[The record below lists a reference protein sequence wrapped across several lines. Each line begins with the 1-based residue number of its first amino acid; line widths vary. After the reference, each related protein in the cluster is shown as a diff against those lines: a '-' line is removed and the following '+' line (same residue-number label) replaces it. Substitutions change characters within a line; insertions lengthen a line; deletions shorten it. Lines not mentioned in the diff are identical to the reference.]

1 MLTLTQLIIG
11 LLLPP
16 LVFCVIYTF
25 VAYLWKRDFNE
36 SLLKWLLAA
45 ALGIAY
51 IIGYIG
57 LEGKLTL
64 KPIESRHWN
73 FYLTI
78 VTVGT
83 SVLWLKYKVFGTILE
98 VLLSILVLR
107 ILLKPYYE
115 YSWSIFE
122 GLIWWIGLA
131 IIIFFFLRIVQQSFK
146 TLPQN
151 ATIPFVYLGIS
162 GGTALIL
169 ALSGSMLLALHS
181 SIIAALF
188 AALWILT
195 IVLPRMLKSD
205 SPHILASLLIG
216 LTPVLSILLVSIWL
230 NGYFYAEVP
239 SVSVLLLVIAPL
251 FAVVAKKKSQLIQ
264 IGLIAISVCVAIGVA
279 VLRSGLFSDSAY

>member
-1 MLTLTQLIIG
+1 MPSLNQLTLS
-11 LLLPP
+11 LLLPA

-25 VAYLWKRDFNE
+25 IAYLWKRDSNE

-45 ALGIAY
+45 AFGIAY

-64 KPIESRHWN
+64 KPIESRHWI
-73 FYLTI
+73 FYLT
-78 VTVGT
+78 VLTAGT
-83 SVLWLKYKVFGTILE
+83 SVVWHKYKVFGVILE
-98 VLLSILVLR
+98 VLLSILVPR
-107 ILLKPYYE
+107 ILLISYYE

-122 GLIWWIGLA
+122 GLVWWIGLA

-162 GGTALIL
+162 GGTVLIL
-169 ALSGSMLLALHS
+169 TLSGSLLLALHS
-181 SIIAALF
+181 SVLVALL

-195 IVLPRMLKSD
+195 IVLPRILKTD
-205 SPHILASLLIG
+205 SSQNLAALLIG
-216 LTPVLSILLVSIWL
+216 ITPVLSVLLVSIWL

-251 FAVVAKKKSQLIQ
+251 FVVVAKKKSQLIQ
-264 IGLIAISVCVAIGVA
+264 IGLIALSVCIAIVVGV
-279 VLRSGLFSDSAY
+279 LQSGFFSDSAY

>member
-1 MLTLTQLIIG
+1 MPSLNQLTIS
-11 LLLPP
+11 LLLPA
-16 LVFCVIYTF
+16 LVCGVIYTF
-25 VAYLWKRDFNE
+25 VAYLWKRDSNE

-45 ALGIAY
+45 AFGIAY

-64 KPIESRHWN
+64 IPIESRHWI

-83 SVLWLKYKVFGTILE
+83 SVLWHKYKMFGVILE
-98 VLLSILVLR
+98 VLLSILVPR
-107 ILLKPYYE
+107 ILLISYYE

-122 GLIWWIGLA
+122 GLMWWMGLA

-181 SIIAALF
+181 SVLVAIF

-195 IVLPRMLKSD
+195 IVLPRILKPDAS
-205 SPHILASLLIG
+205 HYLAALLIG
-216 LTPVLSILLVSIWL
+216 VAPVLSILLVSIWL

-264 IGLIAISVCVAIGVA
+264 IGLIVLSVCIAIGIA
-279 VLRSGLFSDSAY
+279 VLRSGFFSDSTY